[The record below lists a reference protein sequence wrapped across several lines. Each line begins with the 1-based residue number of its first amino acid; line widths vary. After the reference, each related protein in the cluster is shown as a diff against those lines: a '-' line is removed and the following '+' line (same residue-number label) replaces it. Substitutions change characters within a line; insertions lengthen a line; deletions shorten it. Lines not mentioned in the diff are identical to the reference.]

1 MAWNWELE
9 TWPVFKWQPER
20 LRTREQAF
28 IENAAIVVGT
38 MRHLEHGDREEVA
51 IELLSADALCTSAIE
66 GEVLDR
72 DSVQSSLRRQLGMSA
87 ALFRSRPAEAGI
99 AEMMADL
106 YRNPHA
112 PLTAERLFEWH
123 RMVMNGRRDIVDI
136 GCYRRHD
143 EPMQIVSGAFGQQR
157 VHFEAPPSDRLAKEM
172 GRLLEWLERSAPEG
186 SNPIPAIT
194 RAGIAHLWF
203 ESIHPF
209 EDGNGRIG
217 RAIAENLLARAI
229 STPTFSA
236 LSKSLLQH
244 RKDYYAMLELASTT
258 LVIDDWLSWFAD
270 RALEA
275 QKSAD
280 DLVRFL
286 IEKTRFMDRLR
297 GALNER
303 QEKVLLRMLA
313 EGPEGFTGGLSAGNY
328 ATITGAPP
336 STITRDLSDLVDKGA
351 LLRTGERKATRYR
364 LKIGTGTEPAP

>member
-1 MAWNWELE
+1 M
-9 TWPVFKWQPER
+9 
-20 LRTREQAF
+20 
-28 IENAAIVVGT
+28 ENAAIAVGT
-38 MRHLEHGDREEVA
+38 MRHLENDDREDVV
-51 IELLSADALCTSAIE
+51 IELLCSDAVSTSAIE
-66 GEVLDR
+66 GEILDR
-72 DSVQSSLRRQLGMSA
+72 DSLQSSLRRQLGMSA
-87 ALFRSRPAEAGI
+87 APFRSRPAEAGI

-106 YRNPHA
+106 YRYPLNPI
-112 PLTAERLFEWH
+112 TEGRLQEWH
-123 RMVMNGRRDIVDI
+123 RMVMNGRRDIADI
-136 GCYRRHD
+136 GHYRRHS
-143 EPMQIVSGAFGQQR
+143 EPMQIVSGAFGRQR
-157 VHFEAPPSDRLAKEM
+157 VHFEAPPSGRLTIEM
-172 GRLLEWLERSAPEG
+172 GRLLEWLARTSPEG
-186 SNPIPAIT
+186 PDPLPALS

-217 RAIAENLLARAI
+217 RAIAESALARAI

-236 LSKSLLQH
+236 LSKSLLKH
-244 RKDYYAMLELASTT
+244 RKDYYAMLEVASTT
-258 LVIDDWLSWFAD
+258 LAIDDWLSWFAD

-280 DLVRFL
+280 ELVRFL

-297 GALNER
+297 DVLNER

-336 STITRDLSDLVDKGA
+336 STITRDLSNMVEKGA

-364 LKIGTGTEPAP
+364 LNIANETYGD